1 MDPTA
6 EANKKRTLLIDL
18 NELPPPDPDD
28 STSGATDQ
36 DSLPPPPAAAA
47 GVKSGLGNWGERQVD
62 ENGGDG
68 KKEVKRSER
77 KRRRP
82 MSDSWPRTAGYYY
95 GGVQVGR
102 IETWKKWG
110 TIIQTVAWELGEEGL
125 VDWMELMNRER
136 PETAGS
142 TARNGPRR
150 DEDRNSKWNNNIA
163 AEEVFSGAAPRVVAA
178 MGVAAA
184 ASPEVVTR
192 KSGRMRTLPTKYKD
206 SILLERLP

>member
-18 NELPPPDPDD
+18 NELPPPDADD
-28 STSGATDQ
+28 RTSGATDQ
-36 DSLPPPPAAAA
+36 DSLPPPPAAA
-47 GVKSGLGNWGERQVD
+47 VT
-62 ENGGDG
+62 G
-68 KKEVKRSER
+68 KKEEKRSER

-102 IETWKKWG
+102 IETWEKWG

-150 DEDRNSKWNNNIA
+150 DEDRNREWNNNIA
-163 AEEVFSGAAPRVVAA
+163 AEEVVPGAAPRVLAAVA
-178 MGVAAA
+178 VAAA

-192 KSGRMRTLPTKYKD
+192 KSGRIRTLPTKYKD